1 MGKQILMYLFIFSLL
16 FTIFIYVNDKRILD
30 DREEKISVLENRVQQ
45 LKENEREI
53 ENNAI
58 ASEELDFQ
66 LNGNESALTY
76 FDKIGVDTN
85 GLTQKIEDAIISQN
99 QSDEDNPLVPYDGIN
114 GPVRV
119 NKIQVLNHKWV
130 IAEFTD
136 GKYWGE
142 MLLSYTVD
150 PDGTFSFTSEKSFL
164 YPQD

>member
-53 ENNAI
+53 EDNAI

>member
-1 MGKQILMYLFIFSLL
+1 MYLFIFSLL

-53 ENNAI
+53 EDNAI

>member
-30 DREEKISVLENRVQQ
+30 DREEKISALENRVQQ
-45 LKENEREI
+45 LKENEE
-53 ENNAI
+53 ESI
-58 ASEELDFQ
+58 ASANSSEQLDFQ
-66 LNGNESALTY
+66 LDGNESALTY
-76 FDKIGVDTN
+76 FDKIGVDTE

-99 QSDEDNPLVPYDGIN
+99 KGAEDNPLVPYDGIN

-119 NKIQVLNHKWV
+119 NKVQVLNHKWV

-142 MLLSYTVD
+142 IFLSYSVN